1 MYIESWTTTTF
12 DGETFQ
18 QMTTSGS
25 EGLDASIGLTTEA
38 RQPWFLS
45 RTQLKNLNSCKQCHQ
60 KMMAPS
66 PQTDSRAASYTL
78 EAFKPWD
85 IASHW

>member
-25 EGLDASIGLTTEA
+25 EGIDASIGLTTEA
-38 RQPWFLS
+38 RQPWFL
-45 RTQLKNLNSCKQCHQ
+45 LNSIKEFEFVGGGFCPPC
-60 KMMAPS
+60 PD
-66 PQTDSRAASYTL
+66 TDTRPDSGMLYPRG
-78 EAFKPWD
+78 F
-85 IASHW
+85 

>member
-25 EGLDASIGLTTEA
+25 EGLDASIGLTTET
-38 RQPWFLS
+38 RQPWFL
-45 RTQLKNLNSCKQCHQ
+45 LNSIKEFEFLQTI
-60 KMMAPS
+60 PS
-66 PQTDSRAASYTL
+66 EDDGTISPDRLKSCFVYPRGV
-78 EAFKPWD
+78 
-85 IASHW
+85 